1 MSTYNIVMQKK
12 PREILS
18 NNNIS
23 ITNPRLLVIEELL
36 SIKKPIAIEDLQI
49 RLKDKVAISTL
60 YRVITDLKSINI
72 LEEITS
78 PENITMVELSLVDTS
93 HHHHMFCEKCGDVI
107 DIELSEEFENKLDN
121 EIRALENKLQVKIND
136 HGLEL
141 FGVCKSCLKN

>member
-1 MSTYNIVMQKK
+1 MQKK

-49 RLKDKVAISTL
+49 RLKDSVAISTL
-60 YRVITDLKSINI
+60 YRVISDLKSINI
-72 LEEITS
+72 LKEVTS
-78 PENITMVELSLVDTS
+78 PDNITMVELSLVDAS

-107 DIELSEEFENKLDN
+107 DIELSEVFEKKLDN
-121 EIRALENKLQVKIND
+121 EIRTLENKLQMKIND

>member
-1 MSTYNIVMQKK
+1 MEKK

-36 SIKKPIAIEDLQI
+36 SIKKPIAVEDLQMK
-49 RLKDKVAISTL
+49 LKDKVAVSTL
-60 YRVITDLKSINI
+60 YRVISDLKSINI
-72 LEEITS
+72 LEEISS
-78 PENITMVELSLVDTS
+78 PDNITMVELSLVDTT
-93 HHHHMFCEKCGDVI
+93 HHHHMFCENCGDVI

-121 EIRALENKLQVKIND
+121 EIKVLEKKLQMKISD

-141 FGVCKSCLKN
+141 LGSCKSCLKD

>member
-72 LEEITS
+72 RRDYIT
-78 PENITMVELSLVDTS
+78 
-93 HHHHMFCEKCGDVI
+93 
-107 DIELSEEFENKLDN
+107 
-121 EIRALENKLQVKIND
+121 
-136 HGLEL
+136 
-141 FGVCKSCLKN
+141 

>member
-1 MSTYNIVMQKK
+1 MEKK
-12 PREILS
+12 PRDILS

-49 RLKDKVAISTL
+49 KLKDKVAVSTL
-60 YRVITDLKSINI
+60 YRVISDLKSINI

-78 PENITMVELSLVDTS
+78 PDNITMVELSLVDTT
-93 HHHHMFCEKCGDVI
+93 HHHHMFCENCGDVI

-121 EIRALENKLQVKIND
+121 EIKALEDKLHVEIND

-141 FGVCKSCLKN
+141 LGSCNACLKD

>member
-1 MSTYNIVMQKK
+1 MEKK
-12 PREILS
+12 PRDILS

-49 RLKDKVAISTL
+49 KLKDKVAVSTL
-60 YRVITDLKSINI
+60 YRVISDLKSINI

-78 PENITMVELSLVDTS
+78 PDNITMVELSLVDTT
-93 HHHHMFCEKCGDVI
+93 HHHHMFCENCGDVI

-121 EIRALENKLQVKIND
+121 EIKALENKLKVKIND

-141 FGVCKSCLKN
+141 LGSCKACLKD

>member
-1 MSTYNIVMQKK
+1 MEKK

-49 RLKDKVAISTL
+49 KLKDKVAVSTL
-60 YRVITDLKSINI
+60 YRVISDLKSINI

-78 PENITMVELSLVDTS
+78 PDNITMVELSLIDTT
-93 HHHHMFCEKCGDVI
+93 HHHHMFCENCGDVI

-121 EIRALENKLQVKIND
+121 EIKALEKKLQIKISD

-141 FGVCKSCLKN
+141 LGSCKACLKD

>member
-1 MSTYNIVMQKK
+1 MEKK
-12 PREILS
+12 PRDILS

-36 SIKKPIAIEDLQI
+36 STKKPIAIEDLQI
-49 RLKDKVAISTL
+49 KLKDKVAVSTL
-60 YRVITDLKSINI
+60 YRVISDLKSINI

-78 PENITMVELSLVDTS
+78 PDNITMVELSLIDTT
-93 HHHHMFCEKCGDVI
+93 HHHHMFCENCGDVI

-121 EIRALENKLQVKIND
+121 EIKALENKLQVKIND

-141 FGVCKSCLKN
+141 LGSCKACLKD

>member
-1 MSTYNIVMQKK
+1 MEKK
-12 PREILS
+12 PRDILS

-49 RLKDKVAISTL
+49 KLKDKVAVSTL
-60 YRVITDLKSINI
+60 YRVISDLKSINI

-78 PENITMVELSLVDTS
+78 PDNITMVELSLIDTT
-93 HHHHMFCEKCGDVI
+93 HHHHMFCENCGDVI

-121 EIRALENKLQVKIND
+121 EIKALENKLQVKINN

-141 FGVCKSCLKN
+141 LGSCKACLKD

>member
-1 MSTYNIVMQKK
+1 MEKK
-12 PREILS
+12 PRDILS

-49 RLKDKVAISTL
+49 KLKDKVAVSTL
-60 YRVITDLKSINI
+60 YRVISDLKSINI

-78 PENITMVELSLVDTS
+78 PDNITMVELSLIDAT
-93 HHHHMFCEKCGDVI
+93 HHHHMFCENCGDVI

-121 EIRALENKLQVKIND
+121 EIKALENKLQVKIND

-141 FGVCKSCLKN
+141 LGSCKACLKD

>member
-1 MSTYNIVMQKK
+1 MEKK
-12 PREILS
+12 PRDILS

-49 RLKDKVAISTL
+49 NLKDKVAVSTL
-60 YRVITDLKSINI
+60 YRVISDLKSINI

-78 PENITMVELSLVDTS
+78 PDNITMVELSLVDTT
-93 HHHHMFCEKCGDVI
+93 HHHHMFCENCGDVI

-121 EIRALENKLQVKIND
+121 EIKALENKLQVKIND

-141 FGVCKSCLKN
+141 LGSCKACLKD

>member
-1 MSTYNIVMQKK
+1 MEKK

-49 RLKDKVAISTL
+49 KLKDKVAVSTL
-60 YRVITDLKSINI
+60 YRVISDLKSINI

-78 PENITMVELSLVDTS
+78 PDNITMVELSLVDTT
-93 HHHHMFCEKCGDVI
+93 HHHHMFCENCGDVI

-121 EIRALENKLQVKIND
+121 EIKALEKKLQIKISD

-141 FGVCKSCLKN
+141 LGSCKACLKD

>member
-1 MSTYNIVMQKK
+1 MEKK

-36 SIKKPIAIEDLQI
+36 SIKKPIAIEDLQVK
-49 RLKDKVAISTL
+49 LKDKVAVSTL
-60 YRVITDLKSINI
+60 YRVISDLKSINI

-78 PENITMVELSLVDTS
+78 PDNITMVELSLVDTT
-93 HHHHMFCEKCGDVI
+93 HHHHMFCEDCGDVM

-121 EIRALENKLQVKIND
+121 EIKVLEKKLQMNISD

-141 FGVCKSCLKN
+141 FGSCKACLKD

>member
-1 MSTYNIVMQKK
+1 MEKK
-12 PREILS
+12 PRDILS

-49 RLKDKVAISTL
+49 KLKEKVAISTL
-60 YRVITDLKSINI
+60 YRVISDLKSINI

-78 PENITMVELSLVDTS
+78 PDNITMVELSLVDTT
-93 HHHHMFCEKCGDVI
+93 HHHHMFCENCGDVI

-121 EIRALENKLQVKIND
+121 EIKALENKLQVKIND

-141 FGVCKSCLKN
+141 LGSCKACLKD

>member
-1 MSTYNIVMQKK
+1 MEKK
-12 PREILS
+12 PRDILS

-49 RLKDKVAISTL
+49 KLKDKVAVSTL
-60 YRVITDLKSINI
+60 YRVISDLKSINI

-78 PENITMVELSLVDTS
+78 PDNITMVELSLVDTT
-93 HHHHMFCEKCGDVI
+93 HHHHMFCENCGDVI
-107 DIELSEEFENKLDN
+107 DVELSEEFENKLDN
-121 EIRALENKLQVKIND
+121 EIKALENKLQVKIND

-141 FGVCKSCLKN
+141 LGSCKTCLKD

>member
-1 MSTYNIVMQKK
+1 MQKK

-36 SIKKPIAIEDLQI
+36 AIKKPIAIEDLQI
-49 RLKDKVAISTL
+49 KLRNKVAVSTL
-60 YRVITDLKSINI
+60 YRVIADLKSINI

-78 PENITMVELSLVDTS
+78 PDNITMVELSLIDTS
-93 HHHHMFCEKCGDVI
+93 HHHHMFCENCGDVV
-107 DIELSEEFENKLDN
+107 DIELSDEFEIKLDN
-121 EIRALENKLQVKIND
+121 EIRELEKKIQVKIND

>member
-1 MSTYNIVMQKK
+1 MEKK

-36 SIKKPIAIEDLQI
+36 SIKKPIAVEDLQMK
-49 RLKDKVAISTL
+49 LKDKVAVSTL
-60 YRVITDLKSINI
+60 YRVISDLKSINI

-78 PENITMVELSLVDTS
+78 PDNITMVELSLVDTT
-93 HHHHMFCEKCGDVI
+93 HHHHMFCENCGDVI

-121 EIRALENKLQVKIND
+121 EIKALEKKIQIKISD

-141 FGVCKSCLKN
+141 LGSCKACLKD

>member
-1 MSTYNIVMQKK
+1 MEKK
-12 PREILS
+12 PRDILS

-49 RLKDKVAISTL
+49 KLKDKVAVSTL
-60 YRVITDLKSINI
+60 YRVISDLKSINI

-78 PENITMVELSLVDTS
+78 PDNITMVELSLVDTT
-93 HHHHMFCEKCGDVI
+93 HHHHMFCENCGDVI

-121 EIRALENKLQVKIND
+121 EIKALEKKLQIKISD
-136 HGLEL
+136 HGLPIRIRI
-141 FGVCKSCLKN
+141 FCCRKTLKMAV

>member
-1 MSTYNIVMQKK
+1 MEKK

-36 SIKKPIAIEDLQI
+36 STKKPIAIEELQI
-49 RLKDKVAISTL
+49 KLKDKVAVSTL
-60 YRVITDLKSINI
+60 YRVISDLKSINI
-72 LEEITS
+72 LEEISS
-78 PENITMVELSLVDTS
+78 PDNITMVELSLVDTT
-93 HHHHMFCEKCGDVI
+93 HHHHMFCENCGDVI

-121 EIRALENKLQVKIND
+121 EIKALENKLQVKIND

-141 FGVCKSCLKN
+141 LGSCKACLKD

>member
-1 MSTYNIVMQKK
+1 MEKK
-12 PREILS
+12 PRDILS

-49 RLKDKVAISTL
+49 KLKDKVAVSTL
-60 YRVITDLKSINI
+60 YRVISDLKSINI

-78 PENITMVELSLVDTS
+78 PDNITMVELSLVDTT
-93 HHHHMFCEKCGDVI
+93 HHHHMFCENCGDVV

-121 EIRALENKLQVKIND
+121 EIKALENKLQVKIND

-141 FGVCKSCLKN
+141 LGSCKACLKD

>member
-1 MSTYNIVMQKK
+1 MEKK
-12 PREILS
+12 PRDILS

-49 RLKDKVAISTL
+49 KLKDKVAVSTL
-60 YRVITDLKSINI
+60 YRVISDLKSINI

-78 PENITMVELSLVDTS
+78 PDNITMVELSLVDTT
-93 HHHHMFCEKCGDVI
+93 HHHHMFCENCGDVI

-121 EIRALENKLQVKIND
+121 EIKALENKLQVKIND

-141 FGVCKSCLKN
+141 LGSCKACLKD

>member
-78 PENITMVELSLVDTS
+78 SL
-93 HHHHMFCEKCGDVI
+93 
-107 DIELSEEFENKLDN
+107 L
-121 EIRALENKLQVKIND
+121 
-136 HGLEL
+136 
-141 FGVCKSCLKN
+141 

>member
-1 MSTYNIVMQKK
+1 MEKK
-12 PREILS
+12 PRDILS

-49 RLKDKVAISTL
+49 KLKDKVAVSTL
-60 YRVITDLKSINI
+60 YRVISDLKSINI

-78 PENITMVELSLVDTS
+78 PDNITMVELSLVDTT
-93 HHHHMFCEKCGDVI
+93 HHHHMFCENCGDVI

-121 EIRALENKLQVKIND
+121 EIKALEKKLQIKISD

-141 FGVCKSCLKN
+141 LGSCKACLKD

>member
-1 MSTYNIVMQKK
+1 MEKK
-12 PREILS
+12 PRDILS

-49 RLKDKVAISTL
+49 KLKDKVAVSTL
-60 YRVITDLKSINI
+60 YRVISDLKSINI

-78 PENITMVELSLVDTS
+78 PDNITMVELSLIDTT
-93 HHHHMFCEKCGDVI
+93 HHHHMFCENCGDVI

-121 EIRALENKLQVKIND
+121 EIKALENKLQVKIND

-141 FGVCKSCLKN
+141 IGSCKACLKD

>member
-1 MSTYNIVMQKK
+1 MEKK
-12 PREILS
+12 PRDILS

-49 RLKDKVAISTL
+49 KLKDKVAVSTL
-60 YRVITDLKSINI
+60 YRVISDLKSINI

-78 PENITMVELSLVDTS
+78 PDNITMVELSLIDTT
-93 HHHHMFCEKCGDVI
+93 HHHHMFCENCGDVI

-121 EIRALENKLQVKIND
+121 EIKALENKLQVKIND

-141 FGVCKSCLKN
+141 LGSCKGCLKD

>member
-1 MSTYNIVMQKK
+1 MEKK
-12 PREILS
+12 PRDILS

-49 RLKDKVAISTL
+49 KLKDKVAVSTL
-60 YRVITDLKSINI
+60 YRVISDLKSINI

-78 PENITMVELSLVDTS
+78 PDNITMVELSLIDTT
-93 HHHHMFCEKCGDVI
+93 HHHHMFCENCGDVI

-121 EIRALENKLQVKIND
+121 EIKALENKLQVKIND

-141 FGVCKSCLKN
+141 LGSCKACLKD

>member
-1 MSTYNIVMQKK
+1 MQKK

-49 RLKDKVAISTL
+49 RLKDRVAISTL
-60 YRVITDLKSINI
+60 YRVISDLKSINI

-78 PENITMVELSLVDTS
+78 PDNITMVELSLVDTT
-93 HHHHMFCEKCGDVI
+93 HHHHMFCENCGDVI

-121 EIRALENKLQVKIND
+121 EIKALKNKLQVKIND

-141 FGVCKSCLKN
+141 LGSCKACLKD

>member
-1 MSTYNIVMQKK
+1 MEKK

-36 SIKKPIAIEDLQI
+36 ATKKPIAIEELQI
-49 RLKDKVAISTL
+49 KLKDKVAVSTL
-60 YRVITDLKSINI
+60 YRVISDLKSINI
-72 LEEITS
+72 LDEISS
-78 PENITMVELSLVDTS
+78 PDNITMVELSLVDTT

-107 DIELSEEFENKLDN
+107 DIELSEEFENKLDY
-121 EIRALENKLQVKIND
+121 EISALEHKLQMKIND

>member
-49 RLKDKVAISTL
+49 RLKDRVAISTL
-60 YRVITDLKSINI
+60 YRVISDLKSINI

-78 PENITMVELSLVDTS
+78 PENITMVELSFVDTS

-107 DIELSEEFENKLDN
+107 DIELSEEFENKLDY